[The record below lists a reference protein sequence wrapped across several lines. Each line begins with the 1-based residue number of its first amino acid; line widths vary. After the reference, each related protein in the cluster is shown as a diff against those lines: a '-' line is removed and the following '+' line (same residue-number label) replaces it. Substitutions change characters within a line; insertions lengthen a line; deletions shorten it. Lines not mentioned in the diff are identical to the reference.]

1 MRTEYANLSASAT
14 IDPHALIEEFRLT
27 ESRGTIQC
35 GLRGWTIVPDLDAHV
50 KLDRSNTSAVP
61 NNAHNGCIGQADLYF
76 VQER

>member
-1 MRTEYANLSASAT
+1 VPNARTLSARAA
-14 IDPHALIEEFRLT
+14 IDPQALIDDFCLA

-35 GLRGWTIVPDLDAHV
+35 GLPGWIVVPDLNAHV

-61 NNAHNGCIGQADLYF
+61 YNAHYCCIGQADLYF